1 MPGLVM
7 DGART
12 MLIRGGWVLTDPTT
26 GAVQRDAA
34 VRLLGNQVA
43 EVGDAARLMAAYPE
57 LPVMGQADA
66 VVMPGLIDAHSHGRG
81 LSPIQKGVLYDYLEN
96 AFLDWSSMVYL
107 PNELCAALSAVR
119 HLRMG
124 ATAIHHTGWND
135 EGPRALEE
143 AQAAINAYRR
153 AGIRLAYSP
162 AMRDRNRFCVDE
174 QGFLETLPPAQRAFV
189 EPLTR
194 YDPVAIQDQ
203 YMALFEALHAA
214 HDGPMSRIFHGPSWA
229 HGTTDAFFARIRES
243 AAAHGGL
250 PIHIH
255 TQQTPHQRA
264 WSIKTYGHSLVTHL
278 DRQGV
283 LGPRTTLGHA
293 VWLSEADIELMAAR
307 GASTTHHASCNLHV
321 RNGIS
326 PIWHMIRAG
335 VNVAMG
341 IDDKSLNDDDDPFM
355 ELRLAAT
362 LSRVP
367 DFDLGATP
375 VLTAPQVLAMGT
387 VNAARTLG
395 FAPEHG
401 RLVPGAPAD
410 LVVLDTASLLRD
422 PWTSD
427 RLSIPDLVLWRAKG
441 QDVTDVV
448 VDGKVVMRDRA
459 ITTMDVAALYKEVRD
474 YVARHE
480 AAPAPQARID
490 GINAVRPF
498 FHEWHRRMLT
508 HLDVSEPFYR
518 MNGRA

>member
-1 MPGLVM
+1 
-7 DGART
+7 
-12 MLIRGGWVLTDPTT
+12 MLIRGGWVLADPAE
-26 GAVQRDAA
+26 GLVLRDAA
-34 VRLLGNQVA
+34 VLVRDGAVA
-43 EVGDAARLMAAYPE
+43 EIGDAAPLLAAYPD
-57 LPVMGQADA
+57 LPVIGSGDA

-81 LSPIQKGVLYDYLEN
+81 LSPIQKGVTYDYLEN

-107 PNELCAALSAVR
+107 PNDLCAALSAVR

-135 EGPRALEE
+135 EGPRALED
-143 AQAAINAYRR
+143 AQAAIDAYRR
-153 AGIRLAYSP
+153 SGIRLAYSP

-174 QGFLETLPPAQRAFV
+174 QGFLDTLPPAQRAFV
-189 EPLTR
+189 EPMTR
-194 YDPVAIQDQ
+194 YDAGKIQDQ
-203 YMALFEALHAA
+203 YMALFDALHAA
-214 HDGPMSRIFHGPSWA
+214 NDGPMSRIFHGPSWA
-229 HGTTDAFFARIRES
+229 HGTTDAFFARIRDS

-264 WSIKTYGHSLVTHL
+264 WSIKAYGHSLITHL

-283 LGPRTTLGHA
+283 LGPNTTLGHA
-293 VWLSEADIELMAAR
+293 VWLSEDDIALMAER
-307 GASTTHHASCNLHV
+307 GVSTTHHASCNLHV

-326 PIWHMIRAG
+326 PIWYMMRAG

-367 DFDLGATP
+367 GFDLGATP
-375 VLTAPQVLAMGT
+375 VLSASQILAMGT

-395 FAPEHG
+395 FAPDHG

-410 LVVLDTASLLRD
+410 VVVLDTQSMLRD
-422 PWTSD
+422 PWTSE
-427 RLSIPDLVLWRAKG
+427 RLSIPDLILWRAKG
-441 QDVTDVV
+441 QDVTDVI
-448 VDGKVVMRDRA
+448 VDGKVVMRDR
-459 ITTMDVAALYKEVRD
+459 IIQTMDVEALYRDVRG

-480 AAPAPQARID
+480 AAPPPQARID
-490 GINAVRPF
+490 GINAVRPY
-498 FHEWHRRMLT
+498 FHDWHRAILA
-508 HLDVSEPFYR
+508 HLDVGEPFYM
-518 MNGRA
+518 MNGRR

>member
-1 MPGLVM
+1 
-7 DGART
+7 
-12 MLIRGGWVLTDPTT
+12 MLIRGGWVITDPAV
-26 GAVQRDAA
+26 GSVQRDAA
-34 VRLLGNQVA
+34 VRIENHRVA
-43 EVGDAARLMAAYPE
+43 EVGDWTHLHTAYPD
-57 LPVMGQADA
+57 LPVIGAADA
-66 VVMPGLIDAHSHGRG
+66 LVMPGLIDAHSHGRG

-107 PNELCAALSAVR
+107 PNDLCAALSAVR

-135 EGPRALEE
+135 EGPRALEN
-143 AQAAINAYRR
+143 AQVAIEAYRR
-153 AGIRLAYSP
+153 SGIRLAYSP

-174 QGFLETLPPAQRAFV
+174 QAFLKTLPPAQRAFV
-189 EPLTR
+189 EPMTR

-203 YMALFEALHAA
+203 YMALFDALHAQY
-214 HDGPMSRIFHGPSWA
+214 DGPMSRVFHGPSWA

-243 AAAHGGL
+243 STAHDGL

-264 WSIKTYGHSLVTHL
+264 WSLQHYGHSLITHL

-283 LGPRTTLGHA
+283 LGPNTTLGHA
-293 VWLSEADIELMAAR
+293 VWLSEDDIALMAAR
-307 GASTTHHASCNLHV
+307 GVSTTHHASCNLHV

-355 ELRLAAT
+355 ELRMAAA

-375 VLTAPQVLAMGT
+375 ALESTQILAMGT
-387 VNAARTLG
+387 VNAAHTLG
-395 FAPEHG
+395 FAPDHG
-401 RLVPGAPAD
+401 RLTPGAPAD
-410 LVVLDTASLLRD
+410 LVVLDTGSMLRD
-422 PWTSD
+422 PWTSE
-427 RLSIPDLVLWRAKG
+427 RLSIPDLVLWRGKG

-448 VDGKVVMRDRA
+448 VDGQPVMRDRR
-459 ITTMDVAALYKEVRD
+459 ILTMDVEALYSEVRD
-474 YVARHE
+474 YVSRFE
-480 AAPAPQARID
+480 AAPVPQARID
-490 GINAVRPF
+490 GINAVRPY
-498 FHEWHRRMLT
+498 FHAWHRRILEN
-508 HLDVSEPFYR
+508 LDVHEPFYR
-518 MNGRA
+518 MNGRR